1 MNSLDPAQIPYL
13 IVLAA
18 AVVLAFFI
26 LAFRRYRKP
35 IDKPIDKNETKT
47 P

>member
-1 MNSLDPAQIPYL
+1 MSMLDPAQIPYL

-18 AVVLAFFI
+18 AVVVAIVL

-35 IDKPIDKNETKT
+35 IDKVDE
-47 P
+47 